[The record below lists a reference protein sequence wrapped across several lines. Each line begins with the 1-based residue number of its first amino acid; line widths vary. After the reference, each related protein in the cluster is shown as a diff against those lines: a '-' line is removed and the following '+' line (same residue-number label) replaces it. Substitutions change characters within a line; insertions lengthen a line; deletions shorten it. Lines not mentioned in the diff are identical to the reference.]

1 MTVRY
6 IFRYTHIYNRYTR
19 TNEYKCSHGWWCVQI
34 DCHNTEFGSSI
45 GGKRQRLVGGRD
57 SDGLALGVVEAV
69 VGLDVEDHAKS
80 PGEDE
85 RQNGSG
91 EDGRQN
97 RNREKIAAVVSVV
110 EPFFEVIRLNLKI
123 NSIYF
128 RALLT
133 NK

>member
-45 GGKRQRLVGGRD
+45 GGKRLGLVGGCD
-57 SDGLALGVVEAV
+57 SDGLSLGVVKTV
-69 VGLDVEDHAKS
+69 VGLDVENHAET

-91 EDGRQN
+91 ENARPDRDCK
-97 RNREKIAAVVSVV
+97 EIAAVVSVV
-110 EPFFEVIRLNLKI
+110 EPLLEVVRLNL
-123 NSIYF
+123 
-128 RALLT
+128 
-133 NK
+133 